1 MKNITK
7 LILLII
13 ITISF
18 SSCEDVVDVA
28 VNSSQPKLV
37 IDASIQWQKGTIGN
51 QQMIKLSKTSDYFN
65 SEIPTVSNATVYIT
79 NSTGSIFNFNEIT
92 PNGQY
97 ICTDFI
103 PAINESY
110 TLTVISEGTTYTS
123 TEKLLATPTI
133 DSIEQKSVSGF
144 AGDEIQIKFFYQDN
158 GSENNYYLIK
168 FKNNQIPFPEFS
180 AVRDEF
186 FQGNQ
191 MFGFY
196 SNSDLK
202 KDDVLD
208 MTLQGI
214 NERYQNYMNKLIAIS
229 GSNGGNPFAT
239 PPATLKGNIVNQTNS
254 KNYPLGY
261 FNLSEIDTRTY
272 TVQ

>member
-7 LILLII
+7 LILFII

-65 SEIPTVSNATVYIT
+65 SEIPTVSNAIVYIT
-79 NSTGSIFNFNEIT
+79 NSTGTIFNFNEIT

-103 PAINESY
+103 PAINENY

-123 TEKLLATPTI
+123 TETLLATPTI
-133 DSIEQKSVSGF
+133 DSIEQKMVAGF
-144 AGDEIQIKFFYQDN
+144 GGDEIQIKFFYQDN

-208 MTLQGI
+208 MSLQGI